1 MQVRKSRLQETSAQ
15 KVQINSS
22 VRYSLLTKEEMMK
35 RMKILHNEMIKIKKQ
50 RDRLMEK
57 VRVKLQENAILLDQK
72 SHDDMKTIIETEG
85 QVFIEKEPMNS
96 FQRVFWQQQVE
107 AARCSDARG
116 MRWHPLMIRW
126 CIYLRHRSQGAYETL
141 RESKCI
147 SLPSQR
153 TLRDYTHHTK
163 AKHGFST
170 DVDSQL
176 CHAAGLEKSEE
187 LDKHV
192 LLLLDE
198 MHIKED
204 LVFDKHSGNNNYVAF
219 LHYNNYKILGE
230 LIGFINL
237 GDIKEHLQVL
247 ENTLTETSVP
257 RELLANSMVTF
268 MVRGLFTHL
277 EFPYVYFPSRNLTG
291 NSLFNP
297 LWEAVSRLERYGF
310 KVNNYAKKI
319 QCNSLC

>member
-1 MQVRKSRLQETSAQ
+1 MLTKKCLTTGHETIYNRECDVILLSNQLNVRCMQCSRFRSTMQVRKSRLQETSAQ

-57 VRVKLQENAILLDQK
+57 
-72 SHDDMKTIIETEG
+72 
-85 QVFIEKEPMNS
+85 
-96 FQRVFWQQQVE
+96 
-107 AARCSDARG
+107 
-116 MRWHPLMIRW
+116 
-126 CIYLRHRSQGAYETL
+126 
-141 RESKCI
+141 
-147 SLPSQR
+147 
-153 TLRDYTHHTK
+153 
-163 AKHGFST
+163 
-170 DVDSQL
+170 
-176 CHAAGLEKSEE
+176 SEE

-204 LVFDKHSGNNNYVAF
+204 LDKHSGNNNYVAF

-257 RELLANSMVTF
+257 R
-268 MVRGLFTHL
+268 
-277 EFPYVYFPSRNLTG
+277 
-291 NSLFNP
+291 
-297 LWEAVSRLERYGF
+297 
-310 KVNNYAKKI
+310 
-319 QCNSLC
+319 